1 VLLRALRPK
10 PYRGDVVAAG
20 VVVLTTG
27 TLVAELRLAA
37 TWAAGPRLALAAAG
51 AALVLAMAVLAPR
64 QDARRPYVT
73 ILALAGWVLA
83 LLALV
88 ELAAVLGAD
97 RPGGSGAV
105 AWIGA
110 ALGALAGALAAARDL
125 AALTAVGAVS
135 ATAAAVGLVDWALD
149 PADRGQAARWVLAG
163 AMLVLGVA
171 AVGLRDRRRRH
182 AVALADG
189 AGLALLGVAATLG
202 ALAPLGVGLA
212 AAEPLPPRAP
222 WAWEALLLLGSWGLV
237 AYASVDRERVPGV
250 LGVGVALAFTV
261 VAARG
266 DRGLAGWPLA
276 LLLLGAGAVAFG
288 LRPAR
293 ELPPEPGSDRP
304 PAPPLP
310 LDLPRR

>member
-1 VLLRALRPK
+1 VLRSALRPK

-20 VVVLTTG
+20 VVVLATG
-27 TLVAELRLAA
+27 TLVAELRLAE
-37 TWAAGPRLALAAAG
+37 TWAAGPRVALAAAG

-83 LLALV
+83 LLTLV
-88 ELAAVLGAD
+88 ELAALLGAE

-105 AWIGA
+105 AWLGA

-135 ATAAAVGLVDWALD
+135 ATAAAVGLADWVLE

-163 AMLVLGVA
+163 AVLVLGVA

-182 AVALADG
+182 AVALADA

-202 ALAPLGVGLA
+202 ALAPLEVELA
-212 AAEPLPPRAP
+212 VAEPLPARAP
-222 WAWEALLLLGSWGLV
+222 WGWEALLLLGAWGLV
-237 AYASVDRERVPGV
+237 AYASVDRERAPGV
-250 LGVGVALAFTV
+250 LGVGVAIAFAV

-293 ELPPEPGSDRP
+293 ELPPEPGSDRS

-310 LDLPRR
+310 LDLPPR

>member
-1 VLLRALRPK
+1 VVLGALRPK

-27 TLVAELRLAA
+27 TLVAELRLGA

-51 AALVLAMAVLAPR
+51 AVLVLAMAVLAPR

-88 ELAAVLGAD
+88 ELAAVLGAG

-125 AALTAVGAVS
+125 AALTAAGAVS
-135 ATAAAVGLVDWALD
+135 ATSAAVGLVDWALE
-149 PADRGQAARWVLAG
+149 PADRGQAARWVLAA
-163 AMLVLGVA
+163 AMVVLGVA

-182 AVALADG
+182 AVALADA

-212 AAEPLPPRAP
+212 VAEPLPPSAP
-222 WAWEALLLLGSWGLV
+222 WPWEALLLLGSWGLV
-237 AYASVDRERVPGV
+237 AYASVDRERVPGG
-250 LGVGVALAFTV
+250 LGVGVALAFAV
-261 VAARG
+261 VAARD

-276 LLLLGAGAVAFG
+276 LLLLGAATVAFG

-293 ELPPEPGSDRP
+293 ELPPEPGSDRA

-310 LDLPRR
+310 LDSSQR